1 MKNKK
6 SVYIIWLFV
15 MLILYVLFQNTFFG
29 ATFLVMVCMGVISI
43 VIAKVL
49 SKAVEIEFE
58 SDVKE
63 IRVGG
68 ELEFK
73 MIVRNKTLF
82 PTNKMFAKLRIRNYF
97 FEEADVCEV
106 NLPVVIRGEQV
117 ITASAVCRYV
127 GNVSVKIKE
136 VIISDYLGLYTY
148 EIPLNKGFDVNV
160 MPYET
165 DINIRCNVR
174 SEDEDDAESDAID
187 AIEAYDI
194 KEVRDYRDGES
205 LHRIHW
211 NLSARYDDYMI
222 KEYEIET
229 VSRFNIMIDLA
240 KDSVLFINELIE
252 ALCGAINVVLT
263 MEREFCVYFYDDKI
277 EAVREFL
284 ITDKSDVEQLL
295 DEVYATKF
303 GEKSGEVYCNY
314 TDEVT
319 SDRLDA
325 VYITADRDSVHGE
338 VIGEIKNKVVLM
350 CV

>member
-1 MKNKK
+1 
-6 SVYIIWLFV
+6 
-15 MLILYVLFQNTFFG
+15 MLILYALFQNTFFG
-29 ATFLVMVCMGVISI
+29 ATFLVMVCMGAIS
-43 VIAKVL
+43 VLIAKVL
-49 SKAVEIEFE
+49 SKSVEIDFD
-58 SDVKE
+58 SDVDE

-68 ELEFK
+68 QLDFK
-73 MIVRNKTLF
+73 IIVRNKTLF
-82 PTNKMFAKLRIRNYF
+82 PTNKMFVKLRIRNYF
-97 FEEADVCEV
+97 FEEDDVCEV
-106 NLPVVIRGEQV
+106 NIPVVMRGEQV
-117 ITASAVCRYV
+117 ITASALCSYV

-136 VIISDYLGLYTY
+136 VIISDYLGLYTNS
-148 EIPLNKGFDVNV
+148 IFLNKGFDVNV
-160 MPYET
+160 MPYES
-165 DINIRCNVR
+165 DINIRWNVR

-229 VSRFNIMIDLA
+229 VSRFNIMLDLA
-240 KDSVLFINELIE
+240 KDSVMFINELIE
-252 ALCGAINVVLT
+252 ALCAAINVVLT

-277 EAVREFL
+277 EAVREFV

-303 GEKSGEVYCNY
+303 GDKSGEVYCNY
-314 TDEVT
+314 TEELT
-319 SDRLDA
+319 SDKLDA
-325 VYITADRDSVHGE
+325 VYITADRDSIQGE